1 MENILACIVTYNPS
15 IDILKKNI
23 ENILIQTNN
32 VVIIDNN
39 SNNKV
44 ELFELIN
51 NINAR
56 YHAYRIELIQNDDNN
71 GIAQA
76 LNQGLS
82 YSKANNY
89 EWILTLDQDSICD
102 KNMIKVMKN
111 YCLKINNSKI
121 GIISPNVIDE
131 NKGGPVEVMN
141 NEVEYPTVAITSG
154 SLINVKIGIKIGG
167 FLEKLFI
174 DYVDHEF
181 CLRLRLKG
189 YEIIKLKDAKIYH
202 TLGDIKVKSILGLK
216 LTTTNHSALRRYYY
230 FRNSIYVHK
239 KYYKYYRRW
248 CNKDIMRELRVLVG
262 IVLFEKDKINKLKN
276 IYMGINDG
284 LKSKY
289 GKFIDQ

>member
-1 MENILACIVTYNPS
+1 MS
-15 IDILKKNI
+15 KN
-23 ENILIQTNN
+23 
-32 VVIIDNN
+32 
-39 SNNKV
+39 
-44 ELFELIN
+44 
-51 NINAR
+51 
-56 YHAYRIELIQNDDNN
+56 
-71 GIAQA
+71 
-76 LNQGLS
+76 
-82 YSKANNY
+82 
-89 EWILTLDQDSICD
+89 
-102 KNMIKVMKN
+102 
-111 YCLKINNSKI
+111 NNSKI

>member
-111 YCLKINNSKI
+111 YCLKI
-121 GIISPNVIDE
+121 IIQ
-131 NKGGPVEVMN
+131 
-141 NEVEYPTVAITSG
+141 
-154 SLINVKIGIKIGG
+154 
-167 FLEKLFI
+167 
-174 DYVDHEF
+174 
-181 CLRLRLKG
+181 R
-189 YEIIKLKDAKIYH
+189 
-202 TLGDIKVKSILGLK
+202 
-216 LTTTNHSALRRYYY
+216 
-230 FRNSIYVHK
+230 
-239 KYYKYYRRW
+239 
-248 CNKDIMRELRVLVG
+248 
-262 IVLFEKDKINKLKN
+262 
-276 IYMGINDG
+276 
-284 LKSKY
+284 
-289 GKFIDQ
+289 